1 MSSSA
6 AAAPV
11 SAHEATADGEF
22 GRGWKAL
29 VACFLG
35 IGFGMSPMFMFTT
48 GIFAG
53 ALEREFGWSR
63 SEIMGAAIFDTMAVL
78 TTGLFAGRLIDR
90 IGARPVAL
98 VSCVMLGLMTMALSL
113 TTSSI
118 LFFYAI
124 TALRAFTAVGTMPP
138 AFAKVVSANFDKR
151 RGLALGIAL
160 SATGFAGMIL
170 PPYLHVFITQFGWRT
185 AYVALGMLPLVI
197 ALPAIAF
204 MLPRNDGQN
213 AIAAHAAATGQ
224 AIPPALEG
232 MSVKQA
238 LSGYRFWLMGAV
250 AMGAGLGLGGILG
263 NLVPLL
269 IDRGFSSGVAA
280 SQLSLYGL
288 VIVIGRLF
296 AGWLLDRHWAPAVG
310 SVFLAAP
317 AIGAALL
324 WSGADTLGMV
334 SVAVVLVALAS
345 GAEFDLMAFLTG
357 KYFGRRNFSA
367 LYSGQNALFAAGAG
381 VSPAM
386 FGLVHDRTQSYT
398 PALLIASLV
407 FAASAMA
414 ILALGRY
421 PQLPVAEP
429 A

>member
-1 MSSSA
+1 MSTVA
-6 AAAPV
+6 TAPI
-11 SAHEATADGEF
+11 SAHASTGDGEF
-22 GRGWKAL
+22 ARGWKGL
-29 VACFLG
+29 VASFLG

-63 SEIMGAAIFDTMAVL
+63 SEIMSAAIFDTVAVL

-98 VSCVMLGLMTMALSL
+98 VSCVMLGLLTMALSL

-118 LFFYAI
+118 LFFYAV

-160 SATGFAGMIL
+160 SATGVAGMIL
-170 PPYLHVFITQFGWRT
+170 PPYVLVFITQYGWRT
-185 AYVALGMLPLVI
+185 AYVALGLLPLVI
-197 ALPAIAF
+197 ALPAIVLL
-204 MLPRNDGQN
+204 LPRNDGKN
-213 AIAAHAAATGQ
+213 AIAAQAAKTGQ
-224 AIPPALEG
+224 AVPPPLEG
-232 MSVKQA
+232 VTVKEA
-238 LSGYRFWLMGAV
+238 LSGYRFWLMGMV
-250 AMGAGLGLGGILG
+250 ACGAGVGLGGILG
-263 NLVPLL
+263 NLVPMLL
-269 IDRGFSSGVAA
+269 DRGFSPGVAA

-288 VIVIGRLF
+288 VIVVGRLF

-324 WSGADTLGMV
+324 WSGADTVGMV
-334 SVAVVLVALAS
+334 SLAVVLVALAS
-345 GAEFDLMAFLTG
+345 GAEFDLMAFLTS

-381 VSPAM
+381 VSPAI
-386 FGLVHDRTQSYT
+386 FGLVHDRTLSYT
-398 PALLIASLV
+398 PALLMASLV
-407 FAASAMA
+407 FAVSAAA
-414 ILALGRY
+414 ILGLGRY
-421 PQLPVAEP
+421 PPLPA
-429 A
+429 AA